1 MVEKIKVILGGSFVH
16 LSTLDII
23 SLFVPSASQAATA
36 TSTATAF
43 FSPKSPI
50 HRHQDHLFFKPI
62 TSPFPLSHTHA
73 RQNATASNKNTRLS
87 STSASYISLEANQ
100 VPSTMNRPSAAFSP
114 PSGPVPHTQRYNHTS
129 PHNSH
134 RRGYC
139 RPKCAPRSTRPW
151 RRLLWYCS

>member
-1 MVEKIKVILGGSFVH
+1 MFICQHLTSFRH
-16 LSTLDII
+16 SFLPPHKLQ
-23 SLFVPSASQAATA
+23 LQLRPQLH
-36 TSTATAF
+36 
-43 FSPKSPI
+43 FSPQKAQFI
-50 HRHQDHLFFKPI
+50 VTKT
-62 TSPFPLSHTHA
+62 TSSSNQSLPPSLSLTHTPDK
-73 RQNATASNKNTRLS
+73 NATASNKNTRLS